1 MEEEVNKGNMRNGIF
16 VKRKKGKKE
25 KKAKKKKKKRL
36 EFIPKIHLNEQQS

>member
-25 KKAKKKKKKRL
+25 KKEKKKKKKRL

>member
-25 KKAKKKKKKRL
+25 QKKKR
-36 EFIPKIHLNEQQS
+36 KKKARIHTENTSK